1 VGKAPK
7 ASFLAPLSQKR
18 HDAFHRTVIFHSYLS
33 RNAYNTSS
41 MRTHMTMKIS
51 QVAVAVGT
59 IVAASSAVAA
69 DNAGLI
75 GQLTNAQQDRV
86 FAGAKIEI
94 KELDKVT
101 FSRRDGTFRFTNLP
115 AGDYTLVVTYLGA
128 KPVSQTVSLVA
139 GENMTPV
146 ITLEAK
152 DDALEEVMVRG
163 QRSGQ
168 ANAINQQRMADNI
181 KSIVSADAIGQFPDQ
196 NAAESLQRLPGL
208 SIERDQGEGRFV
220 GIRGIDPNLNNVT
233 INGLNIPSPE
243 AGVRS
248 VALDVIPSELIQT
261 LEVSKSV
268 TSDMDADAIG
278 GAIEVKSVSAF
289 DRKGQTATLSAQV
302 SQNQLRDEL
311 SPKASATYTNLWD
324 DTFGIAAALSYF
336 ERDFGSDNIE
346 SNADD
351 EIEQRH
357 YTITRERLGAAVNL
371 DYRPDFNNQYY
382 LRTLYSEFSDAEY
395 RQRNTF
401 VLDGEDSEVERE
413 SKDRYESQS
422 IFTAALGG
430 EHTRG
435 EWLFDYQL
443 GYAKSDEDEP
453 DALYYVMVTENDS
466 IEGDMMRRIPSLT
479 YNADVDDLST
489 YELDE
494 ISFEDNYTED
504 TENSIQA
511 NITRSFA
518 NDPYLSELK
527 AGFKV
532 RQRSKKVDSNIYI
545 FDGDFDGVDP
555 SQFAATQPDWG
566 LGNFGPGLN
575 RSALRSDFKQN
586 RDALELAEL
595 DSELES
601 NGASYNTNEDIF
613 AAYFMGTFDIEQWHI
628 VAGVRYENTDFD
640 TSGMRVELVE
650 DEQNDVEEVVNT
662 PWQADR
668 SYDYFLP
675 SVNAKYTFSD
685 QLILRA
691 AFTQTISRPR
701 FEESAA
707 YQIIESKTEE
717 DDGEFVT
724 EREAEVGN
732 PALLPYEATNYD
744 LSLEYY
750 PGDIGVLSAGLFYK
764 KIDNFV
770 IYADVAGTN
779 DWEGYDEVIQ
789 PVNGES
795 ADLLGLELSWV
806 KAFDNGL
813 LLSANGTFSNSN
825 ATTLLDGERYK
836 TSLPNQSDT
845 VGNLTVGYEANQFSL
860 RLTMAYKSKNLEEI
874 DGDMIRMEDAHQQ
887 FDFTGKYFVNDDVTV
902 YFNAININ
910 DEPYYHYFD
919 QRNQNAQYEEYGR
932 TFELGFNWQL

>member
-1 VGKAPK
+1 MNKRI
-7 ASFLAPLSQKR
+7 SSLAFAIGTACC
-18 HDAFHRTVIFHSYLS
+18 AFS
-33 RNAYNTSS
+33 
-41 MRTHMTMKIS
+41 
-51 QVAVAVGT
+51 
-59 IVAASSAVAA
+59 AAAEN
-69 DNAGLI
+69 NAGLI
-75 GQLTNAQQDRV
+75 GQLTNESQDRV

-101 FSRRDGTFRFTNLP
+101 FSRRDGTFRFANLP
-115 AGDYTLVVTYLGA
+115 AGEYTLVVTYIGA
-128 KPVSQTVSLVA
+128 EQVTRNISLTA
-139 GENMTPV
+139 GENISP
-146 ITLEAK
+146 IIKLEAANE
-152 DDALEEVMVRG
+152 ALEEVMVRG

-168 ANAINQQRMADNI
+168 ASALNQQRMADNI

-243 AGVRS
+243 GGVRS

-278 GAIEVKSVSAF
+278 GSIEVKSVSAF
-289 DRKGQTATLSAQV
+289 DRVGQSASVSAQL

-311 SPKASATYTNLWD
+311 SPKISGTYTNTWN

-336 ERDFGSDNIE
+336 ERSFGSDNVE
-346 SNADD
+346 SNQDD

-357 YTITRERLGAAVNL
+357 YSITRERLGAAVNF

-382 LRTLYSEFSDAEY
+382 LRTLYSVFSDDEY

-401 VLDGEDSEVERE
+401 VLDGEDSEIERD
-413 SKDRYESQS
+413 SKDRFEEQS
-422 IFTAALGG
+422 ILTLAAGG
-430 EHTRG
+430 EHMRG

-453 DALYYVMVTENDS
+453 DALYYTFVAEDS
-466 IEGDMMRRIPSLT
+466 SIDGDMARIIPT
-479 YNADVDDLST
+479 VTFADSVNDYGN

-494 ISFEDNYTED
+494 ISFEDNYTKD
-504 TENSIQA
+504 TENSVKA
-511 NITRSFA
+511 NITKSFT
-518 NDPYLSELK
+518 NDPYLKELK
-527 AGFKV
+527 TGVKF
-532 RQRSKKVDSNIYI
+532 RSRTKTVDSNIDIY
-545 FDGDFDGVDP
+545 DGDFDGIDP
-555 SQFAATQPDWG
+555 TQFASSQPDWG

-575 RSALRSDFKQN
+575 RGAMREHFKQT
-586 RDALELAEL
+586 RSSLELAEL

-601 NGASYNTNEDIF
+601 NGASYETNEDIF
-613 AAYFMGTFDIEQWHI
+613 AAYFMGTFEFNDIQI
-628 VAGVRYENTDFD
+628 VAGVRYEKTDFD
-640 TSGMRVELVE
+640 TSGMRVELIE
-650 DEQNDVEEVVNT
+650 DEENDVEEVVNT
-662 PWQADR
+662 EWKGDR
-668 SYDYFLP
+668 SYDHFLP
-675 SVNAKYTFSD
+675 SVNVKYAFSD
-685 QLILRA
+685 KLIMRA
-691 AFTQTISRPR
+691 AFTQTISRPG

-707 YQIIESKTEE
+707 FQIIESKTEE

-732 PALLPYEATNYD
+732 PNLLPYEADNFD
-744 LSLEYY
+744 LSIEYY
-750 PGDIGVLSAGLFYK
+750 PGQIGVISAGLFHK

-770 IYADVAGTN
+770 IYADVAGTTG
-779 DWEGYDEVIQ
+779 WEGFDEVIQ
-789 PVNGES
+789 PLNGES
-795 ADLLGLELSWV
+795 ADLTGLELAWV

-813 LLSANGTFSNSN
+813 LVSANGTFSTSD
-825 ATTLLDGERYK
+825 ATTLLDGEEYK

-845 VGNLTVGYEANQFSL
+845 VGNLTVGYEDNSWSL
-860 RLTMAYKSKNLEEI
+860 RLAMTYKSKNLEEI
-874 DGDMIRMEDAHQQ
+874 DGDFIRMEDTHQQ
-887 FDFTGKYFVNDDVTV
+887 FDFMGKYYINEDMTV
-902 YFNAININ
+902 YFNAINLN

-919 QRNQNAQYEEYGR
+919 RRNQNAQYEEYGR